1 MPAERFEFRIS
12 VSRLLIGV
20 LLTILPISLV
30 GLWSIAQTRSSLR
43 VNIGTHFRTI
53 AQSTAAEVSRFVHDR
68 LTTVSLMARAPLVVE
83 TIVTANAGYRGMSE
97 NAIGEKIR
105 RIESIWET
113 PAADSVVQPILS
125 SRTSRF
131 LRQCRE
137 ADKRFLRIT
146 VTDARGATVAG
157 THKTLDY
164 YQADED
170 FWEQIYAQGRG
181 GVNITD
187 VLYDDATKS
196 YYIGIGVPVMEEG
209 TNRFLGA
216 VDALVD
222 VSTLFPLVQR
232 PQEGFSWHTLLV
244 KDDGTVIAGPEVN
257 LALDL
262 KSEEYAALEDA
273 PQLLGPR
280 QTGYLE
286 ASFRGGAQ
294 RLIGFADT
302 GLKQDYRN
310 LGWLVLVSQ
319 DTREAYAPI
328 RAAGRLIGLMSLVG
342 LAGVILLAVYFALHR
357 TQVVTEIEPLRHEYG
372 SPSGGAASE

>member
-1 MPAERFEFRIS
+1 MPAERFEFHIS
-12 VSRLLIGV
+12 VRRLLIGV
-20 LLTILPISLV
+20 LLTIVPISLV
-30 GLWSIAQTRSSLR
+30 GLWSIAQSQNALR
-43 VNIGTHFRTI
+43 NNIGTHFRSI

-68 LTTVSLMARAPLVVE
+68 LSTVGMMAGAPVLLE
-83 TIVTANAGYRGMSE
+83 PIVTANSSYRGMSE
-97 NAIGEKIR
+97 AAIGERFRKI
-105 RIESIWET
+105 EEGWNT
-113 PAADSVVQPILS
+113 PASDTLVQSILS
-125 SRTSRF
+125 SRASQY
-131 LRQCRE
+131 LRRCRE
-137 ADKRFLRIT
+137 QDKRFLRIT

-157 THKTLDY
+157 THKSLDY

-170 FWEQIYAQGRG
+170 FWQQIHAQGRG
-181 GVNITD
+181 SVNITD

-196 YYIGIGVPVMEEG
+196 YYIGIGVPVLEEG

-232 PQEGFSWHTLLV
+232 PHEGATWRTSLV
-244 KDDGTVIAGPEVN
+244 KDDGTVIVGPQVN

-262 KSEEYAALEDA
+262 KSEEVAALRDA
-273 PQLLGPR
+273 LRELGAR

-286 ASFRGGAQ
+286 ADFGRGGR

-302 GLKQDYRN
+302 GLKQDYGN

-328 RAAGRLIGLMSLVG
+328 RAVGRLIGLMSLLG
-342 LAGVILLAVYFALHR
+342 LGGVILLTVYFALHR
-357 TQVVTEIEPLRHEYG
+357 RQVVTEIEPLRHEYG
-372 SPSGGAASE
+372 ASAGAGT